1 MWECYNCS
9 FQNVDAAPVCVK
21 CRARKPLPGEVPQ
34 RRSYHASE
42 QASQERLADQ
52 VMEKI
57 IPSPPTYKQI
67 YEKWGESTATPQ
79 ALREELAVLDHHVY
93 AVRDALKTLINIIK
107 NPQVRGRDEL
117 IHNAVSTLIN
127 WDPEK

>member
-21 CRARKPLPGEVPQ
+21 CRARKPLPGETPQ

-42 QASQERLADQ
+42 QASQERLADE

-57 IPSPPTYKQI
+57 IPSPPSYKQI
-67 YEKWGESTATPQ
+67 FEKWGEAGVSA
-79 ALREELAVLDHHVY
+79 AAMREELAALDYRVY
-93 AVRDALKTLINIIK
+93 ATRDALKMLINVIK

-117 IHNAVSTLIN
+117 IQNAVMKLIN